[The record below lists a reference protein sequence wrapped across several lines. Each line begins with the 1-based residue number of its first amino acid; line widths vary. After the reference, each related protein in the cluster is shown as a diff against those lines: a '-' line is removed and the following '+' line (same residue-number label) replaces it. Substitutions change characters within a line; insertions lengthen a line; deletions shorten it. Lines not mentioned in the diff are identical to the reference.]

1 MHTKTDFT
9 TAAGV
14 LSMTSARHKELRVDL
29 ERASEEMASAL
40 RWGGSPQRYSDLRYL
55 KTAVD
60 TALLVLAS
68 SGVRRR

>member
-1 MHTKTDFT
+1 MNTKTDFT
-9 TAAGV
+9 PTAGV
-14 LSMTSARHKELRVDL
+14 LCMSPARHNELRLDL

-40 RWGGSPQRYSDLRYL
+40 RWGGSPQRYSDLRHL

-60 TALLVLAS
+60 TAQLVLAS